1 MSEGESTGGS
11 RGDHVYLTS
20 ESAAS
25 CALACDKYV
34 EGLRLLAMNSQKM
47 VRKESFGTLPSGQ
60 ALGKKFFDLAAG
72 GNQSFEQ
79 VIQQHIDVIQR
90 LREAFV
96 KAGEGY
102 QATEDSNT
110 ALLSSSIK

>member
-1 MSEGESTGGS
+1 MTQYNELQLSP
-11 RGDHVYLTS
+11 D
-20 ESAAS
+20 SAKT
-25 CALACDKYV
+25 CADACDHYLGELDRIRRSSRDLVKV
-34 EGLRLLAMNSQKM
+34 
-47 VRKESFGTLPSGQ
+47 ESFGTLPSGQ

-102 QATEDSNT
+102 QATEDGNT